1 MHVEH
6 TSDACAKGG
15 ECPANRS
22 WHSILGSNGGWYLL
36 PMPSTDIT
44 ALIRTELPRLA
55 GSLRKVGERILD
67 DPAAVTHCS
76 AAELGRRTGT
86 SQATVT
92 RFCRAVGLDS
102 YQHLLI
108 ELAQER
114 GRGEVSDWGSTEIDT
129 DISPDD
135 SLERVVQVI
144 GVADL
149 RAVQQT
155 IDRVDLDALERA
167 SQAVARA
174 RRIDVY
180 GIGGSGAVAQETE
193 TRLFRIGCQVRGWT
207 EVHAAA
213 TSAALLTPADAAIG
227 ISHSGATRET
237 LEPLETARERGA
249 TTIALTTDP
258 RSPLARAADIRLV
271 SAASETSFRTGS
283 IGGRHSVLMLVD
295 FLYVRVAQLSYQRA
309 SASLALT
316 DHITPRHAVTSRR
329 RR

>member
-1 MHVEH
+1 
-6 TSDACAKGG
+6 
-15 ECPANRS
+15 
-22 WHSILGSNGGWYLL
+22 
-36 PMPSTDIT
+36 MPPTDVT
-44 ALIRTELPRLA
+44 TLIRTELPRLA
-55 GSLRKVGERILD
+55 GSLRKVGELILE

-114 GRGEVSDWGSTEIDT
+114 GRGEVSDWGTAEIGP

-135 SLERVVQVI
+135 DLERVVQVV
-144 GVADL
+144 GNADL

-155 IDRVDLDALERA
+155 IERIDLDAVERA
-167 SQAVARA
+167 ATAAARA

-180 GIGGSGAVAQETE
+180 GIGGSGAIAQETE
-193 TRLFRIGCQVRGWT
+193 TRLFRIGCAVRGWT

-213 TSAALLTPADAAIG
+213 TSAALLTPADVAIG
-227 ISHSGATRET
+227 ISQSGSTRET
-237 LEPLETARERGA
+237 IEPFELAKERGA
-249 TTIALTTDP
+249 TTIALTSDP
-258 RSPLARAADIRLV
+258 RSPLARAADIRLISSS
-271 SAASETSFRTGS
+271 SATSFPTGI
-283 IGGRHSVLMLVD
+283 IGARHSVLVLID
-295 FLYVRVAQLSYQRA
+295 CLYVRIAQLSYQRA

-316 DHITPRHAVTSRR
+316 DHIAGEHTAKSRR
-329 RR
+329 GR

>member
-1 MHVEH
+1 
-6 TSDACAKGG
+6 
-15 ECPANRS
+15 
-22 WHSILGSNGGWYLL
+22 
-36 PMPSTDIT
+36 MPPTDVT
-44 ALIRTELPRLA
+44 TLIRTELPRLA
-55 GSLRKVGERILD
+55 GSLRKVGELILE

-92 RFCRAVGLDS
+92 RFCRAIGLDS

-114 GRGEVSDWGSTEIDT
+114 GRGEASDWGTAEIGP

-135 SLERVVQVI
+135 SLERVVQVV
-144 GVADL
+144 GTADL
-149 RAVQQT
+149 RAIQQT
-155 IDRVDLDALERA
+155 IDRIDLDALERA
-167 SQAVARA
+167 AQALARA

-180 GIGGSGAVAQETE
+180 GVGGSGAVTQETE
-193 TRLFRIGCQVRGWT
+193 TRLFRIGCSVRGWT

-213 TSAALLTPADAAIG
+213 TSAALLTPADVAIG

-237 LEPLETARERGA
+237 LEPFEMAKERGA

-258 RSPLARAADIRLV
+258 RSPLSRTADIRLI
-271 SAASETSFRTGS
+271 SSSSETSFRAES
-283 IGGRHSVLMLVD
+283 ISSRHSVLMLVD
-295 FLYVRVAQLSYQRA
+295 CLYVRVAQLTYQRA

-316 DHITPRHAVTSRR
+316 DHITPQHAVKSRR
-329 RR
+329 AR

>member
-1 MHVEH
+1 
-6 TSDACAKGG
+6 
-15 ECPANRS
+15 
-22 WHSILGSNGGWYLL
+22 
-36 PMPSTDIT
+36 MPPTDVT
-44 ALIRTELPRLA
+44 TLIRTELPRLP
-55 GSLRKVGERILD
+55 GSLRKVGELILE

-114 GRGEVSDWGSTEIDT
+114 GRGEVSDWGSAEIGP

-135 SLERVVQVI
+135 SLERVVQVV
-144 GVADL
+144 GSADL
-149 RAVQQT
+149 RAIQQT
-155 IDRVDLDALERA
+155 IERIDLDSLERA
-167 SQAVARA
+167 AQAVAKA

-180 GIGGSGAVAQETE
+180 GVGGSGAVAQETE

-207 EVHAAA
+207 EVHGAA
-213 TSAALLTPADAAIG
+213 TSAALLTPADVAIG

-237 LEPLETARERGA
+237 LEPLEMAKERGA
-249 TTIALTTDP
+249 TTIAITTDP
-258 RSPLARAADIRLV
+258 RSPLARAADIRLI
-271 SAASETSFRTGS
+271 SSTSETSFRTGS
-283 IGGRHSVLMLVD
+283 IGGRHSVLMIID
-295 FLYVRVAQLSYQRA
+295 CLYVRVGQVAYQRA

-316 DHITPRHAVTSRR
+316 DHITPQHAVKGRR
-329 RR
+329 TR

>member
-1 MHVEH
+1 
-6 TSDACAKGG
+6 
-15 ECPANRS
+15 
-22 WHSILGSNGGWYLL
+22 
-36 PMPSTDIT
+36 MPPTDVT
-44 ALIRTELPRLA
+44 TLIRTELPRLP
-55 GSLRKVGERILD
+55 GSLRKVGELILE

-114 GRGEVSDWGSTEIDT
+114 GRGEVSDWGSAEIGP

-135 SLERVVQVI
+135 TLERVVQVV
-144 GVADL
+144 GSADL
-149 RAVQQT
+149 RAIQQT
-155 IDRVDLDALERA
+155 IERIDLDSLERA
-167 SQAVARA
+167 AQAVAKA

-180 GIGGSGAVAQETE
+180 GVGGSGAVAQETE

-207 EVHAAA
+207 EVHGAA
-213 TSAALLTPADAAIG
+213 TSAALLTPADVAIG

-237 LEPLETARERGA
+237 LEPLEMAKERGA
-249 TTIALTTDP
+249 TTIAITTDP
-258 RSPLARAADIRLV
+258 RSPLARAADIRLI
-271 SAASETSFRTGS
+271 SSTSETSFRTGS
-283 IGGRHSVLMLVD
+283 IGGRHSVLMIID
-295 FLYVRVAQLSYQRA
+295 CLYVRVGQVAYQRA

-316 DHITPRHAVTSRR
+316 DHITPQHAVKGRR
-329 RR
+329 TR